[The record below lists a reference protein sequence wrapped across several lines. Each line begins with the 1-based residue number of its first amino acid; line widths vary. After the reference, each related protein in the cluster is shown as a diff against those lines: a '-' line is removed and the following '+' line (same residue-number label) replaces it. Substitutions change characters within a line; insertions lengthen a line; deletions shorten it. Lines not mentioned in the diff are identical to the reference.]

1 MTDGLAAS
9 VFGSTAH
16 PPRSHSCEEG
26 PSRREHG
33 QKEVTS
39 VPTSRPARQ
48 SHGKS
53 SPRWGWFG
61 TWRGRGRGLGLL
73 SGHSPARE
81 FGAQLQAPSKMQ
93 TNTDP
98 RTWEVGG
105 RRAEPCPVLCA
116 WPSLLQRAPK
126 IWAPTIQ
133 RHGCPSPPKGCVL
146 TI

>member
-26 PSRREHG
+26 LSRREHG
-33 QKEVTS
+33 EKEVTS
-39 VPTSRPARQ
+39 VPTSRPARL

-73 SGHSPARE
+73 SSHSPARE
-81 FGAQLQAPSKMQ
+81 FGAQLQAPSKIQIQ
-93 TNTDP
+93 TL
-98 RTWEVGG
+98 GFG
-105 RRAEPCPVLCA
+105 RSEAAGLSCALCFVRGRACA
-116 WPSLLQRAPK
+116 REHPKYGPPPSSAMGAP
-126 IWAPTIQ
+126 AL
-133 RHGCPSPPKGCVL
+133 PKAVC
-146 TI
+146 